1 MIIKKLDRQSP
12 KAKIWDNAKNKVLF
26 TFVNGEFETNDAYIL
41 NFWAKHFDSSISVPS
56 EKHEPTELPI
66 DEQPKNRRGRPAKEK

>member
-26 TFVNGEFETNDAYIL
+26 TFVNGEFETDDDYIIE
-41 NFWAKHFDSSISVPS
+41 FWSKHFDNSINVLSK
-56 EKHEPTELPI
+56 KHEPTEKPI
-66 DEQPKNRRGRPAKEK
+66 KKRGRPKK